1 MSVPIRNRFQFDLV
15 QCLCNEF
22 PMKQKILSAIALF
35 ALCLATII
43 VTTSLGPTELVT
55 AQMFKGFNQQSSNSS
70 VETGNLYQGSTTSCA
85 LKPETGTT
93 LGSTIAIS
101 PDLMTLQRFRR
112 NASNFNAST
121 GESINPL
128 SFSKIL
134 AGYTPRES
142 IALADSTNYGQRF
155 LLDLYGKPA
164 YHQPIVVLH
173 ETVDSAS
180 SAINTFQTP
189 HDDDSDQVSYH
200 TLIKLNGEIVYL
212 VPPDQRAFGA
222 GDSVFQGE
230 NGPEAV
236 KTNPDYPPSVN
247 NFAYHISLETP
258 VDGRDNN
265 NSHSGYTLAQYQSLA
280 WLVAKTGV
288 PDSRI
293 TTHKSVDRSGLR
305 KDPRSFDSSTF
316 LSLLHTLPRT
326 NEIIIACQP
335 PSNNR

>member
-1 MSVPIRNRFQFDLV
+1 
-15 QCLCNEF
+15 
-22 PMKQKILSAIALF
+22 MKQRILTAIALF

-43 VTTSLGPTELVT
+43 VTTSLGSTELVT
-55 AQMFKGFNQQSSNSS
+55 AQMFKGFNQPSSDSS

-93 LGSTIAIS
+93 PGSITAIS
-101 PDLMTLQRFRR
+101 PGQITLQRFRR
-112 NASNFNAST
+112 NASNFNPST
-121 GESINPL
+121 GELVNPL
-128 SFSKIL
+128 SFSKIS
-134 AGYTPRES
+134 AGYTPKES

-155 LLDLYGKPA
+155 LFDLYAKPA

-212 VPPDQRAFGA
+212 VPPDRRAFGA

-230 NGPEAV
+230 NGLEAV

-258 VDGRDNN
+258 IDGRDNN
-265 NSHSGYTLAQYQSLA
+265 NSHSGYTIAQYQSLA

-293 TTHKSVDRSGLR
+293 TTHKAVDRSGLR

-326 NEIIIACQP
+326 NEIIIGCPP